1 VRALRTPRERVWFVL
16 AVLVVVSLQVG
27 LFAYFGGARLFSD
40 QPHAGLDFDTHI
52 TQAYRVIEGLERWK
66 RSWVYDVQL
75 LAGAPN
81 GVIFDADN
89 KGWSLVTYAGKQL
102 GLSPGFSFNLFI
114 IVAHAGVVPLVY
126 AGARLL
132 RVGPWGSLLA
142 AALGVL
148 YWNFD
153 SWTHWCWYVGMVAY
167 ALASLVFLLP
177 LGFFYRWSEERKAWH
192 LAATAVSLALAHLVH
207 PYSFFILV
215 FPMTALYLRSASSIG
230 WRGHVGVLGVVACVL
245 AVNAYWLL
253 EAARFWHYILDS
265 SLFATTGPKN
275 VLWDALNVVVEP
287 ASTGFIGMRAVYR
300 NLLVLTGFVT
310 IGFWWRRGDPRTL
323 PLGGM
328 LVTLLV
334 FGYVG
339 GVTPLAQTQPYRNLL
354 PAGFLGCILTG
365 ALVEYAVRRQV
376 FARFSRGARWTTRVL
391 LCALA
396 LLLAH
401 EAKYYFVESLPKP
414 SMLPDGAHSPMWST
428 GYRKHVEY
436 RYEDWHADHIAAWVR
451 EHDDGSGRFLVESWS
466 MGEQLAWKTDAQI
479 MGGFIWRNLQH
490 SWSNFFRRRPQG
502 IASPQEIE
510 RYFKDYAI
518 HWVIVFSSK
527 NAAPWWDRVPSLE
540 KVTEL
545 GGVRVYRV
553 RNRSR
558 LIVKGPGRVAASTN
572 EIRVFGTDPS
582 RPVVL
587 RYHWME
593 TLRCIPDCSVERS
606 SLKGDPVGF
615 IRIPAGHA
623 RDFVVFNKYAFP
635 N

>member
-1 VRALRTPRERVWFVL
+1 
-16 AVLVVVSLQVG
+16 VVSLQAG
-27 LFAYFGGARLFSD
+27 LFAYFGGGALFSD

-52 TQAYRVIEGLERWK
+52 TQAYRVVEGLERWK

-102 GLSPGFSFNLFI
+102 GLSQGFSFNLFI
-114 IVAHAGVVPLVY
+114 IVAHASVVPLVY

-177 LGFFYRWSEERKAWH
+177 LGFFYRWSDERKAWQ
-192 LAATAVSLALAHLVH
+192 LVATAVSLALAHLVH

-265 SLFATTGPKN
+265 SLFASTGPKS
-275 VLWDALNVVVEP
+275 VLWDALNLMVEP
-287 ASTGFIGMRAVYR
+287 AATGIIGKRAVYR
-300 NLLVLTGFVT
+300 NLAIVGGLAMAVA
-310 IGFWWRRGDPRTL
+310 WWRRGDPRTVPIGGAL
-323 PLGGM
+323 VALLLFGYLGGS
-328 LVTLLV
+328 
-334 FGYVG
+334 
-339 GVTPLAQTQPYRNLL
+339 TPLNQTQPYRNLL

-365 ALVEYAVRRQV
+365 ALLEFAVQQRV
-376 FARFSRGARWTTRVL
+376 FARLSSGARWTLRLMVTPV
-391 LCALA
+391 A
-396 LLLAH
+396 LLLVH
-401 EAKYYFVESLPKP
+401 EASYFMVDDLPAP
-414 SMLPDGAHSPMWST
+414 AVLPHGVHAPLWST
-428 GYRKHVEY
+428 GYAKHEAY
-436 RYEDWHADHIAAWVR
+436 AYDDWHADELAQWVR
-451 EHDDGSGRFLVESWS
+451 EHDDGKGRFLVEGWSW
-466 MGEQLAWKTDAQI
+466 GEQLAWKTDAQI
-479 MGGFIWRNLQH
+479 MGGFIWRNLDH

-502 IASPQEIE
+502 IASPAEWQ
-510 RYFKDYAI
+510 RYIDTYAI
-518 HWVIVFSSK
+518 HWVIVSTPAFS
-527 NAAPWWDRVPSLE
+527 APWWDHNPALE
-540 KVTEL
+540 KVEEI
-545 GGVRVYRV
+545 GSVRIYRT
-553 RNRSR
+553 RKRSR
-558 LIVKGPGRVAASTN
+558 LIARGPGRVAASTN
-572 EIRVFGTDPS
+572 EIRVFGTDPDK
-582 RPVVL
+582 PVVL
-587 RYHWME
+587 RYHWLE
-593 TLRCIPDCSVERS
+593 TLRCVPDCEVQQHDVRD
-606 SLKGDPVGF
+606 DPVGF
-615 IRIPAGHA
+615 IRIPAGHP